1 MINHEPALCYYE
13 NGKLVSCMVLSLRQD
28 DLIDIYLIRN
38 PDKLKALE
46 KNLSETVTF

>member
-1 MINHEPALCYYE
+1 
-13 NGKLVSCMVLSLRQD
+13 MVLSLQQD
-28 DLIDIYLIRN
+28 YLMNVYLVRN